1 MLTTMNPPIIQ
12 LRKSIALLQVSMNR
26 IVGKDKG
33 KKDEISSIGI
43 SILHFSYHR
52 KMRMSDIARIHNVSK
67 STATDYID
75 NLERRGYV
83 RRMKSEDDLRDVFI
97 EPTSKGRKWVEGMN
111 QMIHDYIHEGLSRL
125 DPEEQHQFIALLS
138 KFVGISDDIPYDEVM
153 ENLMKRP
160 ITADGNGSKSASM
173 NSVMKPEDDSHND

>member
-1 MLTTMNPPIIQ
+1 MNPSIIQ
-12 LRKSIALLQVSMNR
+12 LRKSIILLQISMNR
-26 IVGKDKG
+26 ITGKDKG

-52 KMRMSDIARIHNVSK
+52 KMRMSDVARIHNVSK

-83 RRMKSEDDLRDVFI
+83 RRVKGEDDLRDTFI
-97 EPTSKGRKWVEGMN
+97 EPTLKGRNWVEAMN
-111 QMIHDYIHEGLSRL
+111 QLINDYLQEGLFRL
-125 DPEEQHQFIALLS
+125 DKEEQLKFIALLS
-138 KFVGISDDIPYDEVM
+138 KFVGISDEIPYDTMM

-160 ITADGNGSKSASM
+160 IAANSKGLIAPNDNSAKKSGDG
-173 NSVMKPEDDSHND
+173 PWND

>member
-1 MLTTMNPPIIQ
+1 MDTSIIQ

-26 IVGKDKG
+26 ILGKDKG

-43 SILHFSYHR
+43 SILHFSYYR

-83 RRMKSEDDLRDVFI
+83 RRMRGADDMRDVFI
-97 EPTSKGRKWVEGMN
+97 EPTRKGKEWVEGMD
-111 QMIHDYIHEGLSRL
+111 QLIHDYMQEGLSRL
-125 DPEEQHQFIALLS
+125 DTEEQVQFIALFS
-138 KFVGISDDIPYDEVM
+138 KFVGVRDDIPYDKVM

-160 ITADGNGSKSASM
+160 LRKDEKGSNSALT
-173 NSVMKPEDDSHND
+173 NSVKKLVDDSPHD